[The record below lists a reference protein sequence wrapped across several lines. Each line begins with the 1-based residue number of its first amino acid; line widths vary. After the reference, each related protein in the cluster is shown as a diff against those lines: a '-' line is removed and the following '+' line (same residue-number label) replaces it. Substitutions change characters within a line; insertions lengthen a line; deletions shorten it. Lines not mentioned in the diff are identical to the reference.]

1 LTKVWLPETI
11 TFVAMKIQEV
21 AKRANVSVAT
31 VSRTLNNDP
40 RVNPATAQR
49 VWLAVQELK
58 YVPNFQARSL
68 VSGKSRLMGLIVSD
82 ITNPFFP
89 ELVKGFEDVAVE
101 HGYDMI
107 VASTGY
113 DQLRMAGCVR
123 RMIERKVDAVA
134 IMTSEMEPALTE
146 QLERRSLPIVFL
158 DVGQP
163 GRSVTNIRVNYRTG
177 VRSAVQHLLDL
188 GHKQIAF
195 ISGPPHLKSAQV
207 RRSAFLQCL
216 VDGGIAEDQGYLEQ
230 GDHKVEGGLQA
241 MSRLLRLTP
250 RPTAV
255 LASNDLTAIGALR
268 SIHRAGLRVPD
279 DISIVGFDDILLAQ
293 FTDPPLT
300 TVRLSRTE
308 IARCSFDA
316 LLSSINGKH
325 EGDEIL
331 VETSLVVRDSTSKVA
346 Q

>member
-1 LTKVWLPETI
+1 
-11 TFVAMKIQEV
+11 MKIQEV

-68 VSGKSRLMGLIVSD
+68 VSGKSRLIGLIVSD

-89 ELVKGFEDVAVE
+89 ELVKGFEDIAVE

-113 DQLRMAGCVR
+113 NETRMAGCVR
-123 RMIERKVDAVA
+123 RMIERKVDGVA
-134 IMTSEMEPALTE
+134 IMTSELEPELTE

-158 DVGQP
+158 DLGQP
-163 GRSVTNIRVNYRTG
+163 GPSVTNIRVNYQAG
-177 VRSAVQHLLDL
+177 VRGAVQHLLDL
-188 GHKQIAF
+188 GHKRIAF
-195 ISGPPHLKSAQV
+195 ISGPEPLKSAQV
-207 RRSAFLQCL
+207 RRCAFLQHFG
-216 VDGGIAEDQGYLEQ
+216 DGGTVENPRYIEQ
-230 GDHKVEGGLQA
+230 GDHKVEGGLEA
-241 MSRLLRLTP
+241 MSRLLQLTP

-268 SIHRAGLRVPD
+268 SIHRAGLRVPE
-279 DISIVGFDDILLAQ
+279 DISIIGFDDILLAQ

-308 IARCSFDA
+308 IARCSFHS
-316 LLSSINGKH
+316 LLASIEGKR
-325 EGDEIL
+325 GGGEI
-331 VETSLVVRDSTSKVA
+331 VIDTSLVIRESTASVHSGL
-346 Q
+346 

>member
-1 LTKVWLPETI
+1 
-11 TFVAMKIQEV
+11 MKIQEV

-49 VWLAVQELK
+49 VWRAAQELK

-68 VSGKSRLMGLIVSD
+68 VSGKSRLIGLIVSD

-113 DQLRMAGCVR
+113 NEERMAGCVR
-123 RMIERKVDAVA
+123 RMIERKVDGVA
-134 IMTSEMEPALTE
+134 IMTSEMEQALTE
-146 QLERRSLPIVFL
+146 QLELREMPIVYL
-158 DVGQP
+158 DVGKP
-163 GRSVTNIRVNYRTG
+163 GRLVTNIRVDYQAGIQRA
-177 VRSAVQHLLDL
+177 VRHLLDL
-188 GHKQIAF
+188 GHQQIAF
-195 ISGPPHLKSAQV
+195 ISGPDHLKSAQV

-216 VDGGIAEDQGYLEQ
+216 GEGGIVEDMRYIEQ
-230 GDHKVEGGLQA
+230 GDHKVEGGLEA
-241 MSRLLRLTP
+241 MSRLLQLTP

-268 SIHRAGLRVPD
+268 GIHRGTLRVPE
-279 DISIVGFDDILLAQ
+279 DISLIGFDDISLVQ
-293 FTDPPLT
+293 FTEPPLT
-300 TVRLSRTE
+300 TVRLSRAD
-308 IARCSFDA
+308 IARRSFDA
-316 LLSSINGKH
+316 LLGSIEGRGN
-325 EGDEIL
+325 GDEI
-331 VETSLVVRDSTSKVA
+331 VVGTDLVVRESTARAASG
-346 Q
+346 

>member
-1 LTKVWLPETI
+1 
-11 TFVAMKIQEV
+11 
-21 AKRANVSVAT
+21 
-31 VSRTLNNDP
+31 
-40 RVNPATAQR
+40 
-49 VWLAVQELK
+49 
-58 YVPNFQARSL
+58 
-68 VSGKSRLMGLIVSD
+68 
-82 ITNPFFP
+82 
-89 ELVKGFEDVAVE
+89 VKGFEDVAVE

>member
-1 LTKVWLPETI
+1 
-11 TFVAMKIQEV
+11 MKIQEV

-40 RVNPATAQR
+40 RVNPITAQR
-49 VWLAVQELK
+49 VWRAVQELK

-68 VSGKSRLMGLIVSD
+68 VSGKSRLIGLIVSD

-113 DQLRMAGCVR
+113 NEERMAGCVR
-123 RMIERKVDAVA
+123 RMIERKVDGVA
-134 IMTSEMEPALTE
+134 IMTSELEQALTE
-146 QLERRSLPIVFL
+146 QLERRELPIVFL
-158 DVGQP
+158 DVGYP
-163 GRSVTNIRVNYRTG
+163 GPFVTNVRVDYQCGIQR
-177 VRSAVQHLLDL
+177 AVQHLLDL
-188 GHKQIAF
+188 GHKRIAF
-195 ISGPPHLKSAQV
+195 ISGPDHLKSAQV

-216 VDGGIAEDQGYLEQ
+216 GDSGIVEDMQYIEH
-230 GDHKVEGGLQA
+230 GDHKVEGGLEA
-241 MSRLLRLTP
+241 MSRLLQLTP

-268 SIHRAGLRVPD
+268 GIRRASLRVPE
-279 DISIVGFDDILLAQ
+279 DISIIGFDDISLVQ
-293 FTDPPLT
+293 FTEPPLT

-308 IARCSFDA
+308 IARRSFDA
-316 LLSSINGKH
+316 LLHSIQGHGNGN
-325 EGDEIL
+325 EI
-331 VETSLVVRDSTSKVA
+331 VVGTDLVVRESTAKVLCSG
-346 Q
+346 